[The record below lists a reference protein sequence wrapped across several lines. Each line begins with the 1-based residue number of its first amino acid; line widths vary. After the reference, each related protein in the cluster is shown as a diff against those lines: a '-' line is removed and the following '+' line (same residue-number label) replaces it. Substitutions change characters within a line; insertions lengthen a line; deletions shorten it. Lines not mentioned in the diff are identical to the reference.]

1 MYYNNKSYYYWKK
14 EARASF
20 FSYLMKKIESGGEM
34 KRLDLILIAGVL
46 VLAGIIYLV
55 FLGSAEDGGKAVIT
69 VDGQVVQELP
79 LDEDTTYR
87 VETPEGYNIVEIK
100 DGWADVIEA
109 DCRDGLCADQKCVHK
124 TGETIVCLPH
134 KMVVTIEASTE
145 NTVDAVVG

>member
-1 MYYNNKSYYYWKK
+1 MKK
-14 EARASF
+14 E
-20 FSYLMKKIESGGEM
+20 IESGGEM

-79 LDEDTTYR
+79 LDEDTTYQ

-109 DCRDGLCADQKCVHK
+109 DCRDGLCADQKRIHK

-134 KMVVTIEASTE
+134 KMVVTIEAGTE

>member
-1 MYYNNKSYYYWKK
+1 
-14 EARASF
+14 
-20 FSYLMKKIESGGEM
+20 M

-109 DCRDGLCADQKCVHK
+109 DCRDGLCADQKRVHK

-134 KMVVTIEASTE
+134 KMVVTIEAGTE

>member
-1 MYYNNKSYYYWKK
+1 
-14 EARASF
+14 
-20 FSYLMKKIESGGEM
+20 M

-79 LDEDTTYR
+79 LDEDTTYQ

-100 DGWADVIEA
+100 DGSADVIEA
-109 DCRDGLCADQKCVHK
+109 DCRDGLCADQKRIHK

-134 KMVVTIEASTE
+134 KMVVTIEAGTE